1 MTSLRQTYPEHA
13 VERPAWVG
21 LETSAR
27 VVAMGEVRES
37 RKRRIRLL
45 AVKVFFIVVT
55 SVGQIKPKLSNF
67 WAKV

>member
-1 MTSLRQTYPEHA
+1 
-13 VERPAWVG
+13 
-21 LETSAR
+21 
-27 VVAMGEVRES
+27 MGEVKES
-37 RKRRIRLL
+37 RNRRIRLL